1 MVKYTFDPCF
11 QEEAEAGGL
20 ELEDSLVY
28 IGVPGQPEL
37 LSYIVLGGL
46 RKNQVASRNKICLDS
61 SKASSIKL
69 DMIFSRKW

>member
-37 LSYIVLGGL
+37 LSYIVLGGWGMIPE
-46 RKNQVASRNKICLDS
+46 AS
-61 SKASSIKL
+61 
-69 DMIFSRKW
+69 